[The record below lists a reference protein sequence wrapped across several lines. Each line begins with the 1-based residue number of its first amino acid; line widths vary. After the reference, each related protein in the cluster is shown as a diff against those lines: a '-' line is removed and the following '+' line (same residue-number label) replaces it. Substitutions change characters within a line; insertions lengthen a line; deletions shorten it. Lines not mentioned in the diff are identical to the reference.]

1 MKQAVHFKKNASAAR
16 KFKELNFSNKV
27 LAVVKKIP
35 ASKVLSYQ
43 QVAEKAGKPK
53 AYRAV
58 GNILN
63 KNRNPKIP
71 CHRVVRSDGKLGG
84 YNRGI
89 RLKEELLKQERT
101 QNNHSSML
109 CKPKNF

>member
-1 MKQAVHFKKNASAAR
+1 MNIIKTG
-16 KFKELNFSNKV
+16 FKEKV

-35 ASKVLSYQ
+35 KGRVLSYKE
-43 QVAEKAGKPK
+43 VTKLAGKPK
-53 AYRAV
+53 AFRAV

-63 KNRNPKIP
+63 KNFDASIP

-89 RLKEELLKQERT
+89 EKKLKLLKKEKAILNKFKT
-101 QNNHSSML
+101 PIL
-109 CKPKNF
+109 